1 MVDQDW
7 IQINT
12 RSSLFD
18 SWWPGAESNHRHKD
32 FQSSALPT
40 ELPGQA
46 YDYIK
51 QAFVLF
57 SILVNRYAGTNY
69 VQCIKIYKAEIA
81 LYSAHRPI
89 SKSFDNVKNHKFVY
103 KFDKK
108 PWTFLTAEQCDWRK
122 FTKT

>member
-1 MVDQDW
+1 MCVWGLFQKP
-7 IQINT
+7 NT
-12 RSSLFD
+12 GFD
-18 SWWPGAESNHRHKD
+18 SLPDINHKD
-32 FQSSALPT
+32 I
-40 ELPGQA
+40 QA
-46 YDYIK
+46 E
-51 QAFVLF
+51 V
-57 SILVNRYAGTNY
+57 
-69 VQCIKIYKAEIA
+69 A